1 MSVSTQMKDK
11 NGSNHMNDIIEEK
24 EDGTLRPTVDDDAA
38 QHIEVK
44 HVKYFNVTLLFYDRG
59 LCHVETSP
67 LIC

>member
-24 EDGTLRPTVDDDAA
+24 EDGTLRPTVDNDAT

-44 HVKYFNVTLLFYDRG
+44 HVKYFNVTLTL
-59 LCHVETSP
+59 L
-67 LIC
+67 